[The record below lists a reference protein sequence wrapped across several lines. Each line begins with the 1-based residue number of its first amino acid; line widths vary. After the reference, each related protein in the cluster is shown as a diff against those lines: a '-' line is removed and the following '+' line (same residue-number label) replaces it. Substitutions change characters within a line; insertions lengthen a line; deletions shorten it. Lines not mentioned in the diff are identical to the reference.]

1 MAKQVGMAHFI
12 LYEELKRGTVGQM
25 RNNLTYDERYFAKT
39 GELAC
44 MKHHIRSVFSGA
56 DCSTNIYHIIYLS
69 DCPI

>member
-56 DCSTNIYHIIYLS
+56 DCSTFIYHIIFLS

>member
-1 MAKQVGMAHFI
+1 VAKQVGMAHFI

-56 DCSTNIYHIIYLS
+56 DCSTFIYHIIFLS

>member
-56 DCSTNIYHIIYLS
+56 DCSTFIYHIIFMS